1 VGGEVQVQIGNLW
14 EMFWAESFFLLL
26 CKGIEDDKGKGMD
39 KDAEHPT
46 KEAGIKF
53 SAVFH
58 DPIYVTEIEDKITS
72 AEVDND
78 HDSKAGFNC
87 LPLLLP
93 PYPWEGATQVPVSE
107 G

>member
-1 VGGEVQVQIGNLW
+1 
-14 EMFWAESFFLLL
+14 MFWAESFFLLL

-58 DPIYVTEIEDKITS
+58 DPIYVTEIEGKITS